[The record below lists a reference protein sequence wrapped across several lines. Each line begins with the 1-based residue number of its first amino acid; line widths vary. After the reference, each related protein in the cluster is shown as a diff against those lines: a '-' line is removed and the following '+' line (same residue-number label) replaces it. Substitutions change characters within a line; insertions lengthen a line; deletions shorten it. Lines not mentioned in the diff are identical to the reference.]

1 MTQTDRVLM
10 YMRDFGSISQVE
22 AMRDLGC
29 MRLAARISDLKRKR
43 LRDSAGHGIEFEPV
57 WRRSPLCDVQI
68 GGDTIMRDKQTAP
81 FITDINGV
89 EIYDGNEYFVSDEGN
104 IAAALPGENW
114 NVHNALI
121 EYLVETFGTNYIAEM
136 CGLAK
141 RVCKI

>member
-1 MTQTDRVLM
+1 MMV
-10 YMRDFGSISQVE
+10 
-22 AMRDLGC
+22 
-29 MRLAARISDLKRKR
+29 
-43 LRDSAGHGIEFEPV
+43 
-57 WRRSPLCDVQI
+57 
-68 GGDTIMRDKQTAP
+68 DKQTAP

-114 NVHNALI
+114 NVHNALL
-121 EYLVETFGTNYIAEM
+121 EYLVETYGTNYIAEM